1 MAHGLILKSG
11 EFVTDHECGLYCD
24 HWCATDDNASPEQLE
39 VYTREKLLAAIDDD
53 RLWYDDDCL
62 GGSGN
67 RRMPQFGHTC
77 NADDCGAI
85 LWE

>member
-1 MAHGLILKSG
+1 MT
-11 EFVTDHECGLYCD
+11 FVTDHESGIYCD
-24 HWCATDDNASPEQLE
+24 RRCAEADNADGKLE
-39 VYTREKLLAAIDDD
+39 RYTAEKLIAAIDDD